1 MRKTVRTGFWFFGMA
16 VLVML
21 AAALYWQAALP
32 DEYTVTRGSSLSL
45 PGNITAVYGG
55 ESAAARSGETM
66 TEAELRLPL
75 GVAVKTVR
83 VRYAQRETVLVSGR
97 PFGIK
102 MFTEGLMVV
111 GFTDFPPTAGA

>member
-55 ESAAARSGETM
+55 AVCCMAGKALRPAAWKR
-66 TEAELRLPL
+66 
-75 GVAVKTVR
+75 
-83 VRYAQRETVLVSGR
+83 
-97 PFGIK
+97 
-102 MFTEGLMVV
+102 
-111 GFTDFPPTAGA
+111 